1 VLWISV
7 LGVDAIS
14 LLDREFLG
22 SSFSLLNLTQ
32 QVRAVAI
39 RLALVRWA
47 MKGPVALTSIFRDL
61 V

>member
-1 VLWISV
+1 V

-32 QVRAVAI
+32 QVASGCDTAGTRALGDEGAGCVN
-39 RLALVRWA
+39 L
-47 MKGPVALTSIFRDL
+47 DL
-61 V
+61 S